1 MTIIDQIGKLW
12 SDFLAFLSTI
22 IIPDWASL
30 IALLPLFLLIGVV
43 GPILSIMLL
52 AWLGYGVTKPRTK
65 VSYVEGV
72 RTAPLNHLGVEVPTS
87 ADVEIAAEP
96 IFPAGEPYCP
106 LDGFVY
112 PFGTTRC
119 DRDKKLLSVRC
130 PKCELV
136 READIDT
143 CGNCGLV
150 LKIQPRALIIATDG
164 PPPGGAAVA

>member
-1 MTIIDQIGKLW
+1 VTIIDQIGKLW

-72 RTAPLNHLGVEVPTS
+72 RSAPLNHLG
-87 ADVEIAAEP
+87 EP
-96 IFPAGEPYCP
+96 IFPSGEPYCP

-119 DRDKKLLSVRC
+119 DRDKTLLSVRC

-150 LKIQPRALIIATDG
+150 LKIEPRALIIATDR